1 MTGKNQS
8 GGGACIG
15 LFDRAVRGHIT
26 GKVMLKQIS
35 DRSEGTSN
43 MDIRARMFPVERTA
57 NAMGPCR
64 VLPECLKNCKESSVA
79 EMKRQRRKAEKDK
92 KSRKVQ
98 VGEGLTATVKIWL
111 LILV

>member
-1 MTGKNQS
+1 MTYLIADRHTTNLSLQTPK
-8 GGGACIG
+8 ACVG

-64 VLPECLKNCKESSVA
+64 ALPECFKN
-79 EMKRQRRKAEKDK
+79 
-92 KSRKVQ
+92 RKVRCQ
-98 VGEGLTATVKIWL
+98 TSK
-111 LILV
+111 